1 MARPFTKWYLERKV
15 LHTKRR
21 FWSSCCRIKVIFHQI
36 LYLLI
41 TKLCNAEK
49 KVAITFCYLKDT
61 ALINMI
67 TNSFRVAICTVSVI
81 ISEVCEAI
89 LKYMAPQFIF
99 EPKNK
104 DEMRVKAGEFE
115 AKLGVLMELTFQLN
129 KQSKTLKTGFAT
141 VLFFKCPGSMWLQRI
156 FHGRWVYVAWQC
168 SWCKNFLQILH

>member
-1 MARPFTKWYLERKV
+1 
-15 LHTKRR
+15 
-21 FWSSCCRIKVIFHQI
+21 
-36 LYLLI
+36 
-41 TKLCNAEK
+41 
-49 KVAITFCYLKDT
+49 
-61 ALINMI
+61 MI

-99 EPKNK
+99 IPKNK

-141 VLFFKCPGSMWLQRI
+141 VLFFKCPGSM
-156 FHGRWVYVAWQC
+156 
-168 SWCKNFLQILH
+168 